1 MDKLIG
7 SSALEHER
15 SPKMFSSHED
25 SYGWFFTSRPAHTKQ
40 DEFKSSGLNITT
52 TACSQRLNP
61 HQPLMLFNVAEM
73 LYNGA
78 EIESALVLSSPED
91 LQN

>member
-1 MDKLIG
+1 MKGARKCFPLTRTVTD
-7 SSALEHER
+7 
-15 SPKMFSSHED
+15 D
-25 SYGWFFTSRPAHTKQ
+25 SLLPVLPHQT